1 MYRLQFCRGKVSALD
16 SESTTSFT
24 DVYEGPSTSHLVTN
38 LEHNVE
44 YSLRVSGQCYSG
56 SGAGVCWS
64 PWSLPVTWA
73 TTLPRRGSYF
83 SLCLS
88 VVMILYMM
96 VMIIIIIS
104 HFITVLHTMQGGII
118 HDRNVCLSVYLSNA
132 WTVIKWKKLLPTFL
146 YHHPILRQEEWLEGT
161 TSCTWNFGPN
171 RHYSVF
177 SHCLKQVSDVV
188 SSGSKLF
195 HTRGPATLKARSM
208 TVIQPVIPMEQ
219 GKIWPSVILYF
230 FSRSLPNLVRVIVST
245 ILICRPIFGWIWLN
259 VEFLTSRWNITPLW
273 LSVMSLFRLEI
284 CAPSPPSPPWKR
296 GQTLF
301 AKPIVKEVGTRTHW

>member
-132 WTVIKWKKLLPTFL
+132 
-146 YHHPILRQEEWLEGT
+146 
-161 TSCTWNFGPN
+161 
-171 RHYSVF
+171 
-177 SHCLKQVSDVV
+177 
-188 SSGSKLF
+188 
-195 HTRGPATLKARSM
+195 
-208 TVIQPVIPMEQ
+208 
-219 GKIWPSVILYF
+219 
-230 FSRSLPNLVRVIVST
+230 
-245 ILICRPIFGWIWLN
+245 
-259 VEFLTSRWNITPLW
+259 
-273 LSVMSLFRLEI
+273 
-284 CAPSPPSPPWKR
+284 
-296 GQTLF
+296 
-301 AKPIVKEVGTRTHW
+301 